1 MAKNPSDPKEKP
13 KLDLGKFFKGL
24 FKGKKGASEAPS
36 ELIEE
41 AAVEAE
47 ASEEIVPRPSIR
59 PRPVTKATIEVSRQ
73 ERVFHHLAVIGPT
86 SGALNNMVQIL
97 LRRGYDVDHIEMV
110 SAKRGTFER
119 HELKKEIEPNCE
131 CLILFEPS
139 TLDQAKTILADIRK
153 KTQIPMVAIG
163 RQFTTPNWANEILK
177 TYEMTDRFLIRFT
190 FNGLLKL
197 FHRIRMQSISG
208 APRPAPAPE
217 IPKAKPKPRET
228 PKPEREEEEE
238 VILVDATSEIQTE
251 APLVEAKDTALV
263 EVPPEELYPD
273 LEKKSIVISEGTSR
287 PFADLAAYAEE
298 TRARYR
304 IDGRQDEGIEPDR
317 FLTRKEFENLFQPR
331 VQELW
336 HIELTQDPRALPP
349 IIIDLDRVPEEEE
362 GLEGGPEEEMAPEP
376 VRAPEPATVERKPA
390 PLVAPSQP
398 KADLSERI
406 KEVRKWWQ
414 AGRTNRIY
422 GEMETARRSVPE
434 IDRINREA
442 FFAQFVPLVE
452 GAILFAKGRLDRTV
466 ESTLEEL
473 FREDFTKNG
482 LLAPLRI
489 LALLSAVGSSPYDEV
504 FGQVQET
511 IVKILKAMIPAEEQK
526 ETFTASIAEIRGQLT
541 ALDQLVDS
549 TLDAERIS
557 PALIFDYFE
566 KLQKITLALHEEFKI
581 VDPELSLFGRL
592 DGVIVRSQVRSDW
605 AFDHSEESDQWHDR
619 MIKFLHFLAEIRIDI
634 FRAQQELN
642 LLTHLLQAG
651 LDAGVAE
658 TRALVLTDTLLGET
672 LERLDQ
678 DHLKE
683 PRNATIWHIRRHWG
697 NYLIDLMNEEDD
709 SVRAFAT
716 FDEENIVYTWLGLY
730 QGVIPTEET
739 T

>member
-1 MAKNPSDPKEKP
+1 MAKNSPDSKEKS
-13 KLDLGKFFKGL
+13 KFDLGKFFRGL
-24 FKGKKGASEAPS
+24 LKGKKGVSEAPP
-36 ELIEE
+36 EPEPAEE
-41 AAVEAE
+41 SPVETE
-47 ASEEIVPRPSIR
+47 SSEEIAPEPSPR

-73 ERVFHHLAVIGPT
+73 ERVFHHLAVLGPT

-97 LRRGYDVDHIEMV
+97 LRRGYEVEHIETV

-131 CLILFEPS
+131 CLILFEPAS
-139 TLDQAKTILADIRK
+139 MDQAKTILTDIRK

-163 RQFTTPNWANEILK
+163 RQFTTPSWANEILK
-177 TYEMTDRFLIRFT
+177 TYGMTDRFLIRFT

-197 FHRIRMQSISG
+197 FHRIRMQPVAMPS
-208 APRPAPAPE
+208 RPTPAPE
-217 IPKAKPKPRET
+217 VPKAKPKEP
-228 PKPEREEEEE
+228 PKPAPEPEAEEI
-238 VILVDATSEIQTE
+238 ILVDATSEVQPE
-251 APLVEAKDTALV
+251 ATPAEAKDAALV

-273 LEKKSIVISEGTSR
+273 LDKKNVIISEGTSR
-287 PFADLAAYAEE
+287 PFAELAAYAEE
-298 TRARYR
+298 ARARYR

-336 HIELTQDPRALPP
+336 RIELTQDPRALPP

-362 GLEGGPEEEMAPEP
+362 DREIESQEEMAPDL
-376 VRAPEPATVERKPA
+376 VRAPEPAKGEWRPA
-390 PLVAPSQP
+390 PASSLP
-398 KADLSERI
+398 KADLSEKI
-406 KEVRKWWQ
+406 KEVRRWWQ
-414 AGRTNRIY
+414 VGRTNRIY
-422 GEMETARRSVPE
+422 GDMEASRRAIPE
-434 IDRINREA
+434 IGKIDREA

-466 ESTLEEL
+466 ESTLDEL

-489 LALLSAVGSSPYDEV
+489 LALLAAVGSSPYDEV
-504 FGQVQET
+504 FGQVQQT
-511 IVKILKAMIPAEEQK
+511 IVKILNAMIPAEDKQ
-526 ETFTASIAEIRGQLT
+526 ETFAASIAEIRGQLT
-541 ALDQLVDS
+541 SLDRLVDS
-549 TLDAERIS
+549 TLDTERIS

-566 KLQKITLALHEEFKI
+566 KLQKITLALHEQFQI
-581 VDPELSLFGRL
+581 VDPEMSLFGRL

-619 MIKFLHFLAEIRIDI
+619 MVKFLHFLAEIRIDI
-634 FRAQQELN
+634 YRAQQELN
-642 LLTHLLQAG
+642 LLTHLLQTG
-651 LDAGVAE
+651 LQAVVAE
-658 TRALVLTDTLLGET
+658 TRALVLTDTLLGEK
-672 LERLDQ
+672 LERIDQ

-683 PRNATIWHIRRHWG
+683 PHNATIWHIRRHWG
-697 NYLIDLMNEEDD
+697 NYLIDLMNEQDD

-730 QGVIPTEET
+730 QGVIPTEAT
-739 T
+739 S

>member
-1 MAKNPSDPKEKP
+1 MAKNPSDPKEKTQF
-13 KLDLGKFFKGL
+13 DLGKFFKGL
-24 FKGKKGASEAPS
+24 FKGKKGASEAPP
-36 ELIEE
+36 EPEPVEE
-41 AAVEAE
+41 TPLEAE
-47 ASEEIVPRPSIR
+47 VSEEPAPGPSVR

-97 LRRGYDVDHIEMV
+97 LRRGYEVDHIEMISV
-110 SAKRGTFER
+110 KRGTFER
-119 HELKKEIEPNCE
+119 HELKKDIEPDCE
-131 CLILFEPS
+131 CLIVFEPAS
-139 TLDQAKTILADIRK
+139 LDQAKTILADIRK

-197 FHRIRMQSISG
+197 FHRIRMQPVSA
-208 APRPAPAPE
+208 APRPAPE
-217 IPKAKPKPRET
+217 VSKAKPKPREV
-228 PKPEREEEEE
+228 PKPERETEEE

-251 APLVEAKDTALV
+251 SLPVEAKDTALV

-273 LEKKSIVISEGTSR
+273 LEKKNVVISEGTNR
-287 PFADLAAYAEE
+287 PFADLASYAEE
-298 TRARYR
+298 ARARYR

-336 HIELTQDPRALPP
+336 RIELTQDPRALPP

-362 GLEGGPEEEMAPEP
+362 SLEGEPEGEMAPEP
-376 VRAPEPATVERKPA
+376 VQAPEPAKAERKSA
-390 PLVAPSQP
+390 PSIAPSQP
-398 KADLSERI
+398 KADLSEKI

-422 GEMETARRSVPE
+422 GDMEATRRAIPE
-434 IDRINREA
+434 IDKMNREA
-442 FFAQFVPLVE
+442 FFVQFVPLVE

-466 ESTLEEL
+466 ESTLDEL

-489 LALLSAVGSSPYDEV
+489 LALLSAVGPSPYDDV
-504 FGQVQET
+504 FEQVQET
-511 IVKILKAMIPAEEQK
+511 IVKILKAMTPAEEQK
-526 ETFTASIAEIRGQLT
+526 ETFTASIAEIRGHLT
-541 ALDQLVDS
+541 SLDRLVDS
-549 TLDAERIS
+549 TLDTERIA

-566 KLQKITLALHEEFKI
+566 KLQKITLALHQQFQI
-581 VDPELSLFGRL
+581 VDPEMSLFGRL

-619 MIKFLHFLAEIRIDI
+619 VIKFLHFLAEIRIDI
-634 FRAQQELN
+634 FRAQQELK
-642 LLTHLLQAG
+642 LLTHLLQTG
-651 LDAGVAE
+651 LEAVVAE
-658 TRALVLTDTLLGET
+658 TRAMVLTDTLLGET

-739 T
+739 Q